1 MQIIFK
7 FQMEDMD
14 KIYKVQI
21 QAAVIEI
28 LGQ

>member
-1 MQIIFK
+1 MQTIFK
-7 FQMEDMD
+7 FQMEDMG